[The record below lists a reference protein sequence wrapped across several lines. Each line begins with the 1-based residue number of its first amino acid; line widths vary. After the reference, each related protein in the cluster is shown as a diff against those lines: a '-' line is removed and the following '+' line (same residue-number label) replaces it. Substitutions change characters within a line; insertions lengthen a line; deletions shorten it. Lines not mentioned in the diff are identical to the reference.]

1 MTFWMINESNQW
13 EWSTRESSLQF
24 HCPTN
29 QKKIK
34 WNRCFQLRFQLDLLL
49 LLLHL
54 LLIIIYYSHYYSGI
68 ELQQREEINGQ
79 KQDMHTWWTCVMD
92 FQIFWCRRT
101 WIAKDGT
108 GRIDRTFRLTRTSA
122 IETTSNGIWLVNGFN
137 LVWLCN
143 LVLLYIQSINKSIR
157 INTEWSFF
165 WSINDYK
172 SVDCILVWRHSFNLI
187 IDIQHT
193 KVQKSFPS
201 LSRSFS
207 IRIWSP
213 DSCQLVQRISFVN

>member
-1 MTFWMINESNQW
+1 MGVEYKRIFPTI
-13 EWSTRESSLQF
+13 SLP
-24 HCPTN
+24 HKP
-29 QKKIK
+29 KKIK

-165 WSINDYK
+165 FINKWLQICRLYFGVATFFQSNYWYTTHK
-172 SVDCILVWRHSFNLI
+172 GSKVFSF
-187 IDIQHT
+187 
-193 KVQKSFPS
+193 S
-201 LSRSFS
+201 LSFVFDSYLVARFVS
-207 IRIWSP
+207 IGSKN
-213 DSCQLVQRISFVN
+213 FVR